1 MPDIKGF
8 ADVKIIKAG
17 RDGKPTAQI
26 MISSDVGVDQLSKVI
41 AGVTRNKDLRKL
53 LGLKACLACRSGFNL
68 DIRDQFINE
77 IRVDLQKIGG

>member
-8 ADVKIIKAG
+8 ADVKIINAG

-41 AGVTRNKDLRKL
+41 VSVTRDKNLRKL

-77 IRVDLQKIGG
+77 IRVDLQKIGA

>member
-17 RDGKPTAQI
+17 VDGRPTAQI
-26 MISSDVGVDQLSKVI
+26 LVSSDIGVDQLSKVI

-77 IRVDLQKIGG
+77 LRVDLQQIGG

>member
-8 ADVKIIKAG
+8 ADVKIVKAG
-17 RDGKPTAQI
+17 RDGRPTAQI
-26 MISSDVGVDQLSKVI
+26 MVSSDIGVDQLSKVI
-41 AGVTRNKDLRKL
+41 TSVTRNKDLRKL

-77 IRVDLQKIGG
+77 LRVDLQQFGG